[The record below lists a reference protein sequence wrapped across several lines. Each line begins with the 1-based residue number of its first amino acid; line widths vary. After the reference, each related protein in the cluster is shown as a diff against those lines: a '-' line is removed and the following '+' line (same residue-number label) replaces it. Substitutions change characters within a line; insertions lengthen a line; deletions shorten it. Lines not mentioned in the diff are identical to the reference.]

1 MVGTVAMQVPSR
13 VHSRVQ
19 PHGGVVV
26 LNAATGK
33 WHALNTTA
41 SVLWQSW
48 QRGDDFEQAVASVA
62 GRYPEISPDRIRA
75 DAEHLLEHLVA
86 RDLLDVSLPERAAA
100 VSMTTSMKTAR
111 GSGGPTAERFVTL
124 LAFGCMLFAVT
135 CARLP
140 FRTIYRFLHILR
152 WGWCRVPPAVEQAS
166 ALVAAVHRAARWY
179 PGRAACLELSL
190 AAVLLAA
197 LFRQRLDWCLGAATD
212 PYRFHA
218 WVETGG
224 QPVPEPDVP
233 AAQHV
238 RFLRVLTV

>member
-1 MVGTVAMQVPSR
+1 MVEMQVPSR
-13 VHSRVQ
+13 VHSRAH

-26 LNAATGK
+26 LNSATGQ

-41 SVLWQSW
+41 SLLWRSW
-48 QRGDDFEQAVASVA
+48 QDGDDFEQAVANVA
-62 GRYPEISPDRIRA
+62 SRYPEISPDLIRA
-75 DAEHLLEHLVA
+75 DAERLLENLVA
-86 RDLLDVSLPERAAA
+86 RDLLDVTLPQRAAA
-100 VSMTTSMKTAR
+100 VSMANAR
-111 GSGGPTAERFVTL
+111 AGGASVAGGFVTL

-140 FRTIYRFLHILR
+140 FRTTYRFLHALR
-152 WGWCRVPPAVEQAS
+152 WGWYRVPPMEQA
-166 ALVAAVHRAARWY
+166 AVLVAAVHRAARWY

-197 LFRQRLDWCLGAATD
+197 LFRLRLDWCLGAAAD

-224 QPVPEPDVP
+224 QPVPEPGVP
-233 AAQHV
+233 AEQT